1 MNTAPRP
8 GDQAR
13 VTVTVAVAPA
23 EAFRVFTE
31 DIDRWWRRGPRFRNL
46 RGERGM
52 LCIEPRHDGRVFES
66 LDDGDAGA
74 APTVVEIGRV
84 LAWEPAQR
92 LMFTWRASN
101 FGPGEST
108 EVEVLFEP
116 AHAGDEKRGTRVT
129 VTHRGFAA
137 LRPDHPVRHG
147 RAVDAFIRSMGLW
160 WGDLATALREY
171 AAERAKPDAEPNAEP
186 D

>member
-1 MNTAPRP
+1 MSTPPRP

-66 LDDGDAGA
+66 LDDADDASA
-74 APTVVEIGRV
+74 APAVIEIGRV
-84 LAWEPAQR
+84 LAWEPARR

-101 FGPGEST
+101 FGPDEST

-116 AHAGDEKRGTRVT
+116 ANSGTRVT
-129 VTHRGFAA
+129 VTHRGFAS

-147 RAVDAFIRSMGLW
+147 QAVEAFIRSMGMW
-160 WGDLATALREY
+160 WGDLATSLREY
-171 AAERAKPDAEPNAEP
+171 AAAKDAPG
-186 D
+186 